1 MQPVKKKVFVG
12 IEILTEV
19 KRQLWGVSESLQKF
33 GYPIDWVGQEKLHI
47 TLIYL
52 GYLTEER
59 LDKVITILQETGSA
73 FSPFTGKV
81 REIGAFPSI
90 KHPRVIFVS
99 LNEGSGQVHNIYDH
113 LAFSLSK
120 AGFKLEEQEFTP
132 HVTLGRVKDNDFYL
146 HKKIEEML
154 LRVKFPVF
162 KSFQVSTISLF
173 ESIRVGKEFIY
184 KILLSVL
191 LKG

>member
-1 MQPVKKKVFVG
+1 MSEKKKVFIG
-12 IEILTEV
+12 IEIPKEV
-19 KRQLWGVSESLQKF
+19 QRQLWGVSESLQKF
-33 GYPIDWVGQEKLHI
+33 GYPADWISQEKLHV
-47 TLIYL
+47 TLVYL

-59 LDKVITILQETGSA
+59 LDKVVTILEKTGLK
-73 FSPFTGKV
+73 FSSFTGKIS
-81 REIGAFPSI
+81 EIGAFPSI

-99 LNEGSGQVHNIYDH
+99 LNEGSNQTHNIYNH

-120 AGFKLEEQEFTP
+120 DEFKLEEQKFTP

-146 HKKIEEML
+146 YKKIEEVLSRMRL
-154 LRVKFPVF
+154 PVF

-173 ESIRVGKEFIY
+173 ESIKIGKEFIY
-184 KILLSVL
+184 KVLLSVS